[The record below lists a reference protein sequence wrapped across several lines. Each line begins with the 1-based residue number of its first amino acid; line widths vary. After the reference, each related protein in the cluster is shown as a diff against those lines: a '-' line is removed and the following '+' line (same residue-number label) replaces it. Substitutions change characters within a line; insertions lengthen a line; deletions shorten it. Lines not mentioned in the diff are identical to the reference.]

1 MSDTMQ
7 EQLHQA
13 LEILRLFKHLTE
25 LSDSRRYQWVG
36 LTPFRSFMTTY
47 ATSYKKR
54 FRMSPYHISTMY
66 LYEDPPQGIFK
77 KMAIQKPFPTTQE
90 SAASYG
96 NTSKTLIKSYN
107 E

>member
-13 LEILRLFKHLTE
+13 LEILRHFKHLTE
-25 LSDSRRYQWVG
+25 LSDSQRYQWVG

-54 FRMSPYHISTMY
+54 FHMSPYHTLTMY
-66 LYEDPPQGIFK
+66 LYEDPPQDIFK
-77 KMAIQKPFPTTQE
+77 KIANQKPSPTTQE
-90 SAASYG
+90 SAALYG
-96 NTSKTLIKSYN
+96 NIFKT
-107 E
+107 